1 MARLI
6 HSCRI
11 ALPEESQ
18 HTTGIT
24 RGKGIDEGLPAL
36 YDNKGHFV
44 AIVNQWFLALKTVRR
59 LDDISSSARALLRY
73 WTFLERENLR
83 WDQFPPVD
91 RLKPTYYFR
100 NTDLLN
106 AARDGKLA
114 LSTANM
120 YIRHVIQFYLWAIEN
135 YHLTIRSEKE
145 APFKLRFIDYP
156 RNDHLAHLRPR
167 IAVQTSDLRIRIPDR
182 APFAPPSLTPLTRE
196 HLVLLASQLCHQSVE
211 FSLMTRLACESGLR
225 LKEVCTFTVEALS
238 RGRPASSS
246 RNRYYLSIGPDNGVR
261 TKFRKKRT
269 IEVSSP
275 LMHALQHYA
284 ISERRLRRLSKLTA
298 LTEKWQKNPALLSE
312 IQRLSCEQA
321 TGFDPLFISQQG
333 NCIQPS
339 VLNARWVAF
348 RNEIARTMPGFCYR
362 FHDLRST
369 YATYRLHDLLNGG
382 LSEGDAL
389 DCLMGW
395 MGHKDEKTTL
405 KYIRYLRTQEILKT
419 TLSSLDSLMDLAVR
433 AAAE

>member
-11 ALPEESQ
+11 VFPGGWQ
-18 HTTGIT
+18 HANGLT
-24 RGKGIDEGLPAL
+24 RGRIIVGGLPAL
-36 YDNKGHFV
+36 YDCQGRFV
-44 AIVNQWFLALKTVRR
+44 TVVNQWFLALKAVRR
-59 LDDISSSARALLRY
+59 LDDISSSSRALLRY

-91 RLKPTYYFR
+91 RLKPTYCFR
-100 NTDLLN
+100 STDLLN
-106 AARDGKLA
+106 AAREGKLA

-135 YHLTIRSEKE
+135 HHLIIRSEKE

-156 RNDHLAHLRPR
+156 GNDLLAHLRPR

-182 APFAPPSLTPLTRE
+182 SSFAPPSLTPLTRD
-196 HLVLLASQLCHQSVE
+196 HLVLLASQLCHQSTE

-238 RGRPASSS
+238 RGRPASGSC
-246 RNRYYLSIGPDNGVR
+246 NRYYLSLGPDNGVS

-269 IEVSSP
+269 IEVSAP

-284 ISERRLRRLSKLTA
+284 ISERRLHRLSKLNA
-298 LTEKWQKNPALLSE
+298 LAEKWQREPALLSE
-312 IQRLSCEQA
+312 IQRQSCEQA
-321 TGFDPLFISQQG
+321 AGFDPLFISQQG

-339 VLNARWVAF
+339 VLTARWIAF
-348 RNEIARTMPGFCYR
+348 RNEIARTTPGFCYR

-419 TLSSLDSLMDLAVR
+419 TLSSLDALMDLAVR
-433 AAAE
+433 EVPE